1 MKKQSYKIITF
12 VPQTHLEQIRIAV
25 CSAGAGKIGKYDS
38 CTFMS
43 SGIGTYRPLEG
54 AKPFQGE
61 KNKLERTG
69 EAKLETF
76 VEKKNLE
83 KVIKTIRKFHPY
95 EEPLIEVYIVTL
107 R

>member
-1 MKKQSYKIITF
+1 MKKQAYKIITF
-12 VPQTHLEQIRIAV
+12 IPQTHLEQIRIAI
-25 CSAGAGKIGKYDS
+25 CDAGAGKIGKYDS

-43 SGIGTYRPLEG
+43 SGIGSYRPLKGSKPYEG
-54 AKPFQGE
+54 E
-61 KNKLERTG
+61 ENKLQRSG

-76 VEKKNLE
+76 VDKKNLE

-95 EEPLIEVYIVTL
+95 EEPLIEVYNVTL